1 MNLLG
6 TFDVAELGGK
16 VAELLGAHAV
26 KDGSTKVRVPD
37 NYTNRIV
44 LGKTLDA
51 IKSGRAPSDTENL
64 YDYQIEDVQK
74 MINCTGFLN
83 RNKPGYGKTI
93 ETIVAAKSL
102 NAKRVLVIAPATTLR
117 QWQVQFEKWWP
128 ERINDTG
135 VVQLTDTQLSY
146 NICIMNPE
154 RVISS
159 KFRNKITG
167 CIWDVLIVDEAHMLK
182 NRKSLRTKVI
192 KTIPA
197 RFRWALTGT
206 PILRHVD
213 DLWSILDFL
222 NPQYAGGS
230 YWNFVRY
237 YCEVETT
244 YFGERIK
251 GLTTN
256 PAHVQ
261 TLFTLL
267 SSISCYHP
275 KRKTEH
281 GKTSIPVTLTM
292 SKQQAKLYNNVRKL
306 VLSELPDDMTIAN
319 GAVLVTRLLQVTSAP
334 SMFDPKIT
342 GVKFEWILQFL
353 EDNPD
358 EKVVIYSRF
367 ERALARLGDFLNKN
381 GVRWVSFTGKV
392 DRRLREKYKQDFI
405 HDDSLHVMLGTIQA
419 LGVGVDELQ
428 RAAHICIFIDKDFL
442 PDINNQCEDRL
453 NRDGQSEE
461 VMCYY
466 LDCEKTWDLHV
477 TKTNEM
483 RMSDIRRLL
492 QEEEE

>member
-1 MNLLG
+1 MKLLG

-26 KDGSTKVRVPD
+26 KDDSTKIRVPD

-44 LGKTLDA
+44 LGMPLEA
-51 IKSGRAPSDTENL
+51 IKNNRQIVYEENL

-83 RNKPGYGKTI
+83 RNKPGWGKTI
-93 ETIVAAKSL
+93 EAIVAAKNL
-102 NAKRVLVIAPATTLR
+102 NARRILVIAPASTLR
-117 QWQVQFEKWWP
+117 QWQVQFDKWWP
-128 ERINDTG
+128 ERASDVKIVQSKDTSLPG
-135 VVQLTDTQLSY
+135 D
-146 NICIMNPE
+146 ICIVNPE
-154 RVISS
+154 KVVSA
-159 KFRNKITG
+159 KFRNKFTS
-167 CIWDVLIVDEAHMLK
+167 CIWDVLIVDEAHILK

-197 RFRWALTGT
+197 RFRWAMTGT

-244 YFGERIK
+244 YFGEQIK

-256 PAHVQ
+256 SAHVA
-261 TLFTLL
+261 TLFNIL
-267 SSISCYHP
+267 SSISCYHA
-275 KRKTEH
+275 KRKTKH

-292 SKQQAKLYNNVRKL
+292 EKQQAKLYSNVRKL
-306 VLSELPDDMTIAN
+306 VLSELPDEMTIAN

-342 GVKFEWILQFL
+342 GVKFEWILDFL
-353 EDNPD
+353 ENNPD

-367 ERALARLGDFLNKN
+367 ERALSRLGDFLTKN
-381 GVRWVSFTGKV
+381 GVRWVTFTGKV
-392 DRRLREKYKQDFI
+392 DRKLREKYKQDFI
-405 HDDSLHVMLGTIQA
+405 HDESLHVMLGTIQA

-428 RAAHICIFIDKDFL
+428 KAAHICIFIDKDFL

-461 VMCYY
+461 VICYY

-492 QEEEE
+492 QEEE